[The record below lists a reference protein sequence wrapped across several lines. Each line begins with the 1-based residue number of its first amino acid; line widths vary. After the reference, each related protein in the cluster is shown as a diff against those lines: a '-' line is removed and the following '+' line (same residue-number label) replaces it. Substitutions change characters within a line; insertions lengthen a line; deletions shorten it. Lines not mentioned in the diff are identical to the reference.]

1 MNSIELQFTYSE
13 LFSDAIPKIED
24 ELAKL
29 NMHKSVSIICE
40 LIRAIGYILEP
51 IDFFGNVITISFE
64 MVLKK
69 MLLHDRVANKEE
81 LFADDFY
88 ITNIHSF
95 SCLLKVL

>member
-40 LIRAIGYILEP
+40 LIRAIG
-51 IDFFGNVITISFE
+51 GSST
-64 MVLKK
+64 LKRTEK
-69 MLLHDRVANKEE
+69 IRGMIE
-81 LFADDFY
+81 
-88 ITNIHSF
+88 
-95 SCLLKVL
+95 